1 MKNNY
6 FYETNFIIIFALEM
20 NLSTKQTEEYILQHI
35 DEESLFLK
43 KLTRETN
50 LRTTNPRMISG
61 HLQGR
66 MLKMFCNMVVPT
78 HILEIGT
85 FTGYSALCMAES
97 LPENGELHTIEIN
110 DEMEEFLLGVFEES
124 GQKDKIRLHIGD
136 ALEIIPKMDL
146 TFDVVFIDGNKRH
159 YLEYFHAVYPKL
171 RMGGIIIADNTLWDG
186 HVWDTERK
194 DDQTQGI
201 RRFNDYIVSDRHL
214 EKVIVPVRD
223 GITLI
228 RKIK

>member
-1 MKNNY
+1 MDLK
-6 FYETNFIIIFALEM
+6 A
-20 NLSTKQTEEYILQHI
+20 KQAEEYILQHI
-35 DEESLFLK
+35 DKEPVFLK

-50 LRTTNPRMISG
+50 LQTTSPRMISG

-66 MLKMFCNMVVPT
+66 MLKMFCNMVAPIR
-78 HILEIGT
+78 ILEIGT
-85 FTGYSALCMAES
+85 FTGYSAICMAES
-97 LPENGELHTIEIN
+97 LPQKGKLHTIEIN
-110 DEMEEFLLGVFEES
+110 DEMEEFLLRTFEES

-171 RMGGIIIADNTLWDG
+171 RTGGIIIADNTLWDG
-186 HVWDTERK
+186 HVWDTEK
-194 DDQTQGI
+194 NDEQTLGI
-201 RRFNDYIVSDRHL
+201 RRFNDYIASDERL

-223 GITLI
+223 GMTLI
-228 RKIK
+228 RKTK